1 MTRRNKI
8 LVPEAREGLDQLK
21 HKIIQD
27 ANHSYQTE
35 HADDLGN
42 RTSRENGKTGGS
54 IGGNMVR
61 ELVRMAEEN
70 LKHR

>member
-1 MTRRNKI
+1 MTRRNRI
-8 LVPEAREGLDQLK
+8 LVPEAREGLVQLK
-21 HKIIQD
+21 HQIIRE
-27 ANHSYQTE
+27 ANLPYHTE
-35 HADDLGN
+35 QAGDLGN
-42 RTSRENGKTGGS
+42 ATSRENGKTGGS

>member
-27 ANHSYQTE
+27 ANQSYRTE
-35 HADDLGN
+35 QADDLGN

-54 IGGNMVR
+54 IGGYMVR